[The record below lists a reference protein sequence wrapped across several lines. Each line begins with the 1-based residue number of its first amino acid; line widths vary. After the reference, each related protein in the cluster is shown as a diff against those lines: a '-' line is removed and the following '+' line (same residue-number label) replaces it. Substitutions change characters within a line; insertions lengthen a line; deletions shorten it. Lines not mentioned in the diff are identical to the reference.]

1 MKLEMYNV
9 KSNGKLITFCG
20 LDGCGKSTQISH
32 VYNWLSSMGY
42 DIFLTKQP
50 TDLIRN
56 SSIFRTYMDE
66 EYKSNYNYQTLSLLC
81 AADRLQHT
89 TDTIIKKLNEGK
101 IVISDR
107 YFYSCIVNLHAR
119 GYESDLWIYDISKHI
134 PNPDISFFLDIS
146 VEKAIERV
154 RTRADEKDRYIDI
167 DLQYKLRE
175 NYIKIANENNGVII
189 STEVDEK
196 SSFKKIQ
203 DTIKKILILE
213 EI

>member
-1 MKLEMYNV
+1 MDLWYFKTHSQSRY
-9 KSNGKLITFCG
+9 
-20 LDGCGKSTQISH
+20 
-32 VYNWLSSMGY
+32 
-42 DIFLTKQP
+42 IFL
-50 TDLIRN
+50 
-56 SSIFRTYMDE
+56 
-66 EYKSNYNYQTLSLLC
+66 
-81 AADRLQHT
+81 
-89 TDTIIKKLNEGK
+89 
-101 IVISDR
+101 
-107 YFYSCIVNLHAR
+107 
-119 GYESDLWIYDISKHI
+119 
-134 PNPDISFFLDIS
+134 LDIS